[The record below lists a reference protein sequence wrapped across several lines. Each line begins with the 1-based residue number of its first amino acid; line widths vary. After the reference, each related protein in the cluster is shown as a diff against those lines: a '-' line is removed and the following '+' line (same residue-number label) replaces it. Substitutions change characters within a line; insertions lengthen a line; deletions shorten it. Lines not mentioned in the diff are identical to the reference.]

1 MLLQARVFL
10 SWSIS
15 VSLGG
20 PRHLCA
26 KLGIYTSPAFI
37 SSSVAVC
44 PLFSWYR
51 ADFSDSFVGH
61 GGFDVATFW
70 PEMGGGWDA
79 VLGLWVA
86 CISQMLQV
94 WNIYLYISPKCM
106 IHPIVKV
113 GALVWICGLPMGGAF
128 WKVVAFAAFS
138 CTTMQVLGPDMAHAI
153 NNTCLQDAA
162 FSCWLAWA
170 NWNHTTVQKTHTH
183 TNIRCLQN
191 AACRWT
197 LVLTNWNHITG
208 KDTHTVTHIHTID
221 GACRPVC
228 KGNTSAAC
236 LDAGRYV
243 SLNWARIHV
252 G

>member
-1 MLLQARVFL
+1 MPAMLLQARVFFVL
-10 SWSIS
+10 VHFRFPW
-15 VSLGG
+15 LGG

-37 SSSVAVC
+37 SSSVAVS

-51 ADFSDSFVGH
+51 ADFSDTFVGH

-70 PEMGGGWDA
+70 PEMGGRWDA

-94 WNIYLYISPKCM
+94 WNIYLHISPKFM

-128 WKVVAFAAFS
+128 WKVVAFAACS
-138 CTTMQVLGPDMAHAI
+138 CTTMQVLAPDMAHAI

-162 FSCWLAWA
+162 FSCWLVWT
-170 NWNHTTVQKTHTH
+170 NWNHATVQKTHTH

-191 AACRWT
+191 AAFRSR
-197 LVLTNWNHITG
+197 LALTNWNDPH
-208 KDTHTVTHIHTID
+208 THTHTYT
-221 GACRPVC
+221 GERLVC

-243 SLNWARIHV
+243 ILNWATARVHV

>member
-1 MLLQARVFL
+1 MDHFKRYFVWKGIEPNASHVASNQSFFALVHFRFP
-10 SWSIS
+10 W
-15 VSLGG
+15 LGG

-51 ADFSDSFVGH
+51 ADFSDTFVGH

-70 PEMGGGWDA
+70 PEMGGRWDA

-94 WNIYLYISPKCM
+94 WNIYLHISPKFM

-128 WKVVAFAAFS
+128 WKVVAFAACS
-138 CTTMQVLGPDMAHAI
+138 CTTMQVLGPNMAHAI
-153 NNTCLQDAA
+153 NITCLQDAA
-162 FSCWLAWA
+162 FSCWLIWA
-170 NWNHTTVQKTHTH
+170 NWNHATVQKTHTH
-183 TNIRCLQN
+183 TQ
-191 AACRWT
+191 T
-197 LVLTNWNHITG
+197 Y
-208 KDTHTVTHIHTID
+208 
-221 GACRPVC
+221 GACKMLHLGP
-228 KGNTSAAC
+228 
-236 LDAGRYV
+236 D
-243 SLNWARIHV
+243 
-252 G
+252 

>member
-51 ADFSDSFVGH
+51 ADFSDSL
-61 GGFDVATFW
+61 
-70 PEMGGGWDA
+70 WDMV
-79 VLGLWVA
+79 VLMLRHFGQRWEVDGMPYWGCGLHVFPR
-86 CISQMLQV
+86 CSR
-94 WNIYLYISPKCM
+94 Y
-106 IHPIVKV
+106 
-113 GALVWICGLPMGGAF
+113 GAHVWICGLPMGGAF

-183 TNIRCLQN
+183 
-191 AACRWT
+191 
-197 LVLTNWNHITG
+197 
-208 KDTHTVTHIHTID
+208 KHTVL
-221 GACRPVC
+221 AKCC
-228 KGNTSAAC
+228 M
-236 LDAGRYV
+236 
-243 SLNWARIHV
+243 
-252 G
+252 